1 MKNNQKNGKD
11 ALGSVTLEKIDKDT
25 KERLSG
31 AEFVLYYERNKEGGG
46 KEFVPYRMKKFVT
59 DENGTMTLKNIQMGR
74 YYFEEVKAP
83 EGYMLPENK
92 DDRKYYFDI
101 LGSNREDFSINLTV
115 ENTKN
120 GGGGGTIT
128 PDPEK
133 PEKPELETPDPEKPE
148 KPEPET
154 PDPEKPEKPEKPEP
168 ETPDPEKP
176 EKPEPETPDPE
187 KPEKPE
193 PETPDSEKPENLE
206 SETQNKPE
214 KPILSKFPKTG
225 DMSSLGLASITFIG
239 ASTGLYTLRKN
250 KIPMKRNSRRR
261 RNRRKK

>member
-154 PDPEKPEKPEKPEP
+154 PDPEKPEKPE
-168 ETPDPEKP
+168 
-176 EKPEPETPDPE
+176 
-187 KPEKPE
+187 